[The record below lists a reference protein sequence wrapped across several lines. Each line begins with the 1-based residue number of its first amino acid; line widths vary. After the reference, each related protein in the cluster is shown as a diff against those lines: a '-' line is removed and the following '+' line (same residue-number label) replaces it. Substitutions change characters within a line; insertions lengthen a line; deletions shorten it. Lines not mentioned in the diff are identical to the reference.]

1 MSFDTKMI
9 FDFHPQQTIFHEK
22 HSLYPSHKLINLSQ
36 QSSLLK
42 LGAIY
47 VRHAIL
53 KVDTWPALLLAI
65 HSRLHCKVVKESKK
79 RGQIVNESNFV
90 SDFEMV
96 PKRCLLIFI

>member
-22 HSLYPSHKLINLSQ
+22 HSLCPSHKLINLSQ

-53 KVDTWPALLLAI
+53 KVDT
-65 HSRLHCKVVKESKK
+65 
-79 RGQIVNESNFV
+79 
-90 SDFEMV
+90 
-96 PKRCLLIFI
+96 